1 MVIGN
6 MGSNA
11 LGDLTVQA
19 VTHYGYDTGYSGGTQ
34 LSLPKLFPPSCVF
47 AVAAIRLAPLA
58 HRLPGWKHR
67 ERDSNN
73 FHKIK

>member
-1 MVIGN
+1 

-34 LSLPKLFPPSCVF
+34 LSLPKLFPQSCVF
-47 AVAAIRLAPLA
+47 AVAVGGDLNAFICDFVSFPLG
-58 HRLPGWKHR
+58 PGGLYC
-67 ERDSNN
+67 SLV
-73 FHKIK
+73 I